1 MVHMSRRTLTT
12 AVLFALIL
20 VIPFPLLS
28 QLPDVAR
35 ANPWFIFTQTEPV
48 EGTVPPIINILSP
61 KNNTAY
67 NSDTVLFSF
76 SVTGPK
82 PPVDLP
88 IGFRMINY
96 YLDDNYTVL
105 EYSIKVNSSS
115 TSEVPQYTYSVN
127 LTLPKGGHYIK
138 VDADGVVFPGN
149 LSIFDVGSSSTVI
162 FTTQPDASTTPFPI
176 SDASCVKI
184 VSPLPANYASNG
196 TAIDIPLTVG
206 IDGTFSW
213 MQYFLGDTGWWP
225 YTQPT
230 LRHVNITGNTTL
242 QNIPIGSYV
251 LTVNVNNTFTYATLV
266 FNVTD
271 SDPNAISPLTIN
283 QTQIEP
289 ARTPNQTAIAAT
301 TNTPSIPEPSAIPNP
316 LQSNSPSDSAASST
330 LAPSQP
336 PPQMPPEPKEATSP
350 FLQPVY
356 LAVFITCAAI
366 AVAAFAVTLK
376 RIRQTPNKQG
386 SNV

>member
-1 MVHMSRRTLTT
+1 MSRRKFT
-12 AVLFALIL
+12 AGLIALMLLISL
-20 VIPFPLLS
+20 PSLS
-28 QLPDVAR
+28 QLPNVAK
-35 ANPWFIFTQTEPV
+35 ANPWFIFTQTEPL

-67 NSDTVLFSF
+67 SSDTVLFSF
-76 SVTGPK
+76 TVTGPK

-88 IGFRMINY
+88 IGFRVINY

-105 EYSIKVNSSS
+105 EYSIKIDSNS
-115 TSEVPQYTYSVN
+115 TQGVPQYTYSAN
-127 LTLPKGGHYIK
+127 LTLPKGGHYIT

-149 LSIFDVGSSSTVI
+149 LTIFDVGSSSTVI
-162 FTTQPDASTTPFPI
+162 FSTQPDASTTPFPI
-176 SDASCVKI
+176 SDANCIKI
-184 VSPLPANYASNG
+184 LSPLPANYSCNG

-271 SDPNAISPLTIN
+271 SDPNAIPPTIN
-283 QTQIEP
+283 P
-289 ARTPNQTAIAAT
+289 TPTAPTITPTQTALPTAT
-301 TNTPSIPEPSAIPNP
+301 ETPITSELVVSPNP
-316 LQSNSPSDSAASST
+316 LPSNSPSELQPNSTSSPTIASSQQ
-330 LAPSQP
+330 LQVS
-336 PPQMPPEPKEATSP
+336 PEPKEPTIW
-350 FLQPVY
+350 FLQPFY
-356 LAVFITCAAI
+356 LVVGIVCVVV
-366 AVAAFAVTLK
+366 AVAVLVVALK
-376 RIRQTPNKQG
+376 RSKQTPNNKG
-386 SNV
+386 SQV